1 MNELTYQSFRPEVI
15 YIFRINDIAHAGL
28 LKIGMTT
35 LPSDAPLESAPQ
47 SHVLNEAAKA
57 RIKQYTKTAAVAG
70 VELLYTESAVA
81 RFSHEVFSI
90 TDKQVHEVLLRSGIK
105 RGEFIEDDMGK
116 EWFDVDLET
125 AKKAITAAKQRR
137 TALTANEITQDKTPI
152 SFRPEQKEAIER
164 TCAKFK
170 RSNQMLWNA
179 KMRFGKTLSA
189 LQVIAN
195 CKFRRTI
202 ILTHRPVV
210 DKGWYEDF
218 SKIFSFVPVP
228 YHYGSKVKGES
239 LAQMEND
246 FLAGKANYIYFA
258 SMQDLRGSEL
268 VGGKFDK
275 NDRVFSIPWDCVI
288 VDEAHEGTQTTLGK
302 NVLNEL
308 IKPTTKVLQLS
319 GTPFNLFDQYN
330 SDEIF
335 TWDYV
340 MEQKAKQAWDDT
352 HFGDPNPYAGLP
364 AMNIYTFDLG
374 NLMSHYMDLDVAF
387 NFTEFFRTREKD
399 GSFVHE
405 KDVRAFLDLLVK
417 EDKESMFP
425 FSNKQFRDN
434 FRHTLWMVP
443 GVKSAKALSAM
454 LQQHPV
460 FGYFKV
466 VNVAGD
472 GDEGECKDALEL
484 VQNAIKK
491 NDYTITIS
499 CGKLT
504 TGVSVPEWTAVMM
517 LSGSFNT
524 AASSYMQTIFR
535 VQTPATIDGQIKNN
549 CYVFDFAPDRTLQ
562 VIAETAKVSAKAG
575 KTSERDRA
583 TLGEFLN
590 FCPIIACE
598 GTQMKDRITADKLFE
613 QLKKV
618 YVERVV
624 NSGFEDKSLYSEELL
639 KMDDIAL
646 KDFEELKKII
656 GETKANHKTGQVD
669 INSQGLTEEEYDRVE
684 ELKKEK
690 RKRELTEAEKEE
702 MERLKKAKDNRN
714 AAISILRGISI
725 RMPLLIYGA
734 DLTGSIKE
742 VTIDNFTQLVDDAS
756 WEEFMPKGISKLVF
770 ANFRKYYDPDI
781 FLAAGKRILA
791 LAEAAD
797 RMGVEQRIGQIAAIF
812 NNFRNPDKETVLT
825 PWRVVNMHMADTIG
839 GYCFYNEDFS
849 EMIDEP
855 RAVLHF
861 GVTEKVFT
869 PQAKILEINSKSG
882 LYPLYVTYS
891 LYRAKAKDSLFQIDT
906 IEEQQRLWDDVVANN
921 IFVICKTPM
930 AKSIT
935 RRTLLGF
942 RKGKTNMHAFDDLIN
957 QVQNNRTELIE
968 KINKGQVFKNFK
980 NMKFNA
986 IVGNP
991 PYQVSDKGNATSDA
1005 AAPIYQKFVDIAKTL
1020 EPMYISMIMPSK
1032 WMVGG
1037 RIELTAFLQTMKE
1050 DISLSYLKDY
1060 RNDRIIFP
1068 TAHNDGG
1075 VCYFLW
1081 DKGKTTSYMNYIY
1094 VNMDGEEIPYNSL
1107 SNQYSTYVIRDTR
1120 LLPYLEKIFP
1130 SASSKEDVQKFS
1142 SLVSKTQPFGIRKD
1156 LFNSPENYPAS
1167 KLSST
1172 PFKNSIKIYGV
1183 VGKKGGA
1190 KRTEGYIDKV
1200 IINDKYSALDKFKLF
1215 FTTTYSSDALEAPEA
1230 IIAKQGE
1237 ACTET
1242 FLLIGPFETAIE
1254 MRNCH
1259 KYLNSRLFKFLL
1271 YYGHGTMQ
1279 VNKEVFG
1286 YIPLQDFTSNSDIDW
1301 SKSVAEIDQQLYAKY
1316 NLSPDE
1322 ISFIEKMIKPM

>member
-1 MNELTYQSFRPEVI
+1 MNGPIYQSFRPEVI

-35 LPSDAPLESAPQ
+35 LPSDAPLESAPN

-81 RFSHEVFSI
+81 RFGHEVFSI

-125 AKKAITAAKQRR
+125 AKKAIIAAKQRR
-137 TALTANEITQDKTPI
+137 TALTAKEITQDKTPI
-152 SFRPEQKEAIER
+152 SFRPEQREAIER

-210 DKGWYEDF
+210 DKGWYDDF
-218 SKIFSFVPVP
+218 EKIFTFVPYP
-228 YHYGSKVKGES
+228 YEYSSKKKGNKNLDQLE
-239 LAQMEND
+239 AECK
-246 FLAGKANYIYFA
+246 AGKTNYIYFA

-275 NDRVFSIPWDCVI
+275 NDHVFSIPWDCVI
-288 VDEAHEGTQTTLGK
+288 VDEAHEGTQTQLGK

-374 NLMSHYMDLDVAF
+374 NLMSLYMDLDVAF
-387 NFTEFFRTREKD
+387 NFTDFFRTREKD

-443 GVKSAKALSAM
+443 CVRAAKALSAM

-575 KTSERDRA
+575 KTSEKDRV

-656 GETKANHKTGQVD
+656 GETKANHKMGQVD

-690 RKRELTEAEKEE
+690 HKRELTAEEKEE

-791 LAEAAD
+791 LTEAAD
-797 RMGVEQRIGQIAAIF
+797 KMGVEQRIGQIAAIF

-825 PWRVVNMHMADTIG
+825 PWRVVNMHMADTLG
-839 GYCFYNEDFS
+839 GYCFYNEDYT
-849 EMIDEP
+849 EMIEEP
-855 RAVLHF
+855 RTVLNF

-991 PYQVSDKGNATSDA
+991 PYQETGENNNRSL
-1005 AAPIYQKFVDIAKTL
+1005 PIYNHFVDVAKSL
-1020 EPMYISMIMPSK
+1020 HPQYISMIMPSRWFTSSVLQGDFTARMISDTSIAK
-1032 WMVGG
+1032 MVDFS
-1037 RIELTAFLQTMKE
+1037 EAS
-1050 DISLSYLKDY
+1050 D
-1060 RNDRIIFP
+1060 
-1068 TAHNDGG
+1068 
-1075 VCYFLW
+1075 C
-1081 DKGKTTSYMNYIY
+1081 
-1094 VNMDGEEIPYNSL
+1094 
-1107 SNQYSTYVIRDTR
+1107 
-1120 LLPYLEKIFP
+1120 FP
-1130 SASSKEDVQKFS
+1130 SVEIKGGLCYLLFDSSYDGPCSITVRHRGQEYS
-1142 SLVSKTQPFGIRKD
+1142 SCRYLHNNFCESYVRFEEGLTIIDKVRKIDTSSFATIVSSQNPFG
-1156 LFNSPENYPAS
+1156 FNS
-1167 KLSST
+1167 K
-1172 PFKNSIKIYGV
+1172 V
-1183 VGKKGGA
+1183 VGDKQRKSNSVIILS
-1190 KRTEGYIDKV
+1190 KFKTIGYIDRDSITLRSEMIDQWKLMTPIAGEGGTLPHKV
-1200 IINDKYSALDKFKLF
+1200 TGKPFISKPGECCNG
-1215 FTTTYSSDALEAPEA
+1215 TYMV
-1230 IIAKQGE
+1230 
-1237 ACTET
+1237 
-1242 FLLIGPFETAIE
+1242 IGPFETKEISEAAL
-1254 MRNCH
+1254 
-1259 KYLNSRLFKFLL
+1259 KYLNTKFARFLISLVQYTQNTKSDSYLL
-1271 YYGHGTMQ
+1271 
-1279 VNKEVFG
+1279 V
-1286 YIPLQDFTSNSDIDW
+1286 PLQDFTSNSDIDW
-1301 SKSVAEIDQQLYAKY
+1301 SKSIPEIDQQLYRKY
-1316 NLSPDE
+1316 NLSQDE
-1322 ISFIEKMIKPM
+1322 ISFIEKMIKPME

>member
-1 MNELTYQSFRPEVI
+1 M
-15 YIFRINDIAHAGL
+15 
-28 LKIGMTT
+28 
-35 LPSDAPLESAPQ
+35 
-47 SHVLNEAAKA
+47 
-57 RIKQYTKTAAVAG
+57 
-70 VELLYTESAVA
+70 
-81 RFSHEVFSI
+81 
-90 TDKQVHEVLLRSGIK
+90 
-105 RGEFIEDDMGK
+105 ED
-116 EWFDVDLET
+116 
-125 AKKAITAAKQRR
+125 
-137 TALTANEITQDKTPI
+137 
-152 SFRPEQKEAIER
+152 
-164 TCAKFK
+164 
-170 RSNQMLWNA
+170 
-179 KMRFGKTLSA
+179 
-189 LQVIAN
+189 
-195 CKFRRTI
+195 
-202 ILTHRPVV
+202 
-210 DKGWYEDF
+210 
-218 SKIFSFVPVP
+218 
-228 YHYGSKVKGES
+228 
-239 LAQMEND
+239 D

-624 NSGFEDKSLYSEELL
+624 NSGFEDKSLYSDELL
-639 KMDDIAL
+639 KMDDLAL

-656 GETKANHKTGQVD
+656 GETKANHQTNKVD
-669 INSQGLTEEEYDRVE
+669 INSQGLTDEEYERVE

-690 RKRELTEAEKEE
+690 KKRNLTPQEEEELQK
-702 MERLKKAKDNRN
+702 LKKAKDNRN

-756 WEEFMPKGISKLVF
+756 WEEFMPKKVTKLVF

-825 PWRVVNMHMADTIG
+825 PWKVVNRHMADTIG

-849 EMIDEP
+849 EMIEEP
-855 RAVLHF
+855 RPVLKF
-861 GVTEKVFT
+861 GITERVFT
-869 PQAKILEINSKSG
+869 PQAKILEINSKTG
-882 LYPLYVTYS
+882 LYPLYVAYS

-906 IEEQQRLWDDVVANN
+906 IEEQQRLWDDVIANN
-921 IFVICKTPM
+921 LFVICKTPM

-980 NMKFNA
+980 NMRFNA
-986 IVGNP
+986 IIGNP
-991 PYQVSDKGNATSDA
+991 PYQIMDGGSGYGVSST
-1005 AAPIYQKFVDIAKTL
+1005 PIYNKFVELARAI
-1020 EPMYISMIMPSK
+1020 PSYYISLIMPAR
-1032 WMVGG
+1032 WYAGG
-1037 RIELTAFLQTMKE
+1037 RGLDDFRRDMLADNSIRMLF
-1050 DISLSYLKDY
+1050 DY
-1060 RNDRIIFP
+1060 TNSREIFRE
-1068 TAHNDGG
+1068 ANIGG
-1075 VCYFLW
+1075 GICYFLR
-1081 DKGKTTSYMNYIY
+1081 DNDYHGNCEITNIC
-1094 VNMDGEEIPYNSL
+1094 GETVSKALRPLNEYPILVRYNKAISILNKVRENLGRPMSDLSL
-1107 SNQYSTYVIRDTR
+1107 S
-1120 LLPYLEKIFP
+1120 
-1130 SASSKEDVQKFS
+1130 SK
-1142 SLVSKTQPFGIRKD
+1142 PFGFRTAARGRDRQFPDAVVLYHSQGKGYVSREEVTKNAD
-1156 LFNSPENYPAS
+1156 LIDHW
-1167 KLSST
+1167 K
-1172 PFKNSIKIYGV
+1172 IKIGLLRPSNGEVEIEDYTSSYRIITV
-1183 VGKKGGA
+1183 PELLKPNEIA
-1190 KRTEGYIDKV
+1190 TETYMILACFPTETEAVSCQKYYKSLFARFMMLVTMSAV
-1200 IINDKYSALDKFKLF
+1200 IITD
-1215 FTTTYSSDALEAPEA
+1215 
-1230 IIAKQGE
+1230 
-1237 ACTET
+1237 
-1242 FLLIGPFETAIE
+1242 
-1254 MRNCH
+1254 
-1259 KYLNSRLFKFLL
+1259 
-1271 YYGHGTMQ
+1271 
-1279 VNKEVFG
+1279 VNLQFV
-1286 YIPLQDFTSNSDIDW
+1286 PLQDFTSNSDIDW

-1316 NLSPDE
+1316 KLDPDE
-1322 ISFIEKMIKPM
+1322 IFFIEKMIKPME

>member
-1 MNELTYQSFRPEVI
+1 MNGPIYQSFRPEVI

-35 LPSDAPLESAPQ
+35 LPSDAPLESAPN

-81 RFSHEVFSI
+81 RFGHEVFSI

-125 AKKAITAAKQRR
+125 AKKAIIAAKQRR
-137 TALTANEITQDKTPI
+137 TALTAKEITQDKTPI
-152 SFRPEQKEAIER
+152 SFRPEQREAIER

-210 DKGWYEDF
+210 DKGWYDDF
-218 SKIFSFVPVP
+218 EKIFTFVPYP
-228 YHYGSKVKGES
+228 YEYSSKKKGNKNLDQLE
-239 LAQMEND
+239 AECK
-246 FLAGKANYIYFA
+246 AGKTNYIYFA

-275 NDRVFSIPWDCVI
+275 NDHVFSIPWDCVI
-288 VDEAHEGTQTTLGK
+288 VDEAHEGTQTQLGK

-374 NLMSHYMDLDVAF
+374 NLMSLYMDLDVAF

-443 GVKSAKALSAM
+443 SVRAAKALSAM

-472 GDEGECKDALEL
+472 GDDGECKDALDL

-504 TGVSVPEWTAVMM
+504 TGVSVPEWTAVLM
-517 LSGSFNT
+517 LAGTFNT

-535 VQTPATIDGQIKNN
+535 VQTPATINGQIKEN

-575 KTSERDRA
+575 KTSEKDRE

-624 NSGFEDKSLYSEELL
+624 ASGFEDKSLYSEALL

-656 GETKANHKTGQVD
+656 GETKANHKTNQVD
-669 INSQGLTEEEYDRVE
+669 INSQGLTDEEYEKVE
-684 ELKKEK
+684 ELKKTKKK
-690 RKRELTEAEKEE
+690 RKLTPEEEEQLEK
-702 MERLKKAKDNRN
+702 LQKAKDNRN

-734 DLTGSIKE
+734 DLTGRIKE
-742 VTIDNFTQLVDDAS
+742 VTIENFTQLVDDSS
-756 WEEFMPKGISKLVF
+756 WEEFMPKGVSKLVF

-797 RMGVEQRIGQIAAIF
+797 KMSVEQRIGQIAAIF

-825 PWRVVNMHMADTIG
+825 PWRVVNMHMADTLG
-839 GYCFYNEDFS
+839 GYCFYNEDYT

-855 RAVLHF
+855 RPVLHF

-869 PQAKILEINSKSG
+869 PNAKILEINSKSG
-882 LYPLYVTYS
+882 LYPLYVAYS
-891 LYRAKAKDSLFQIDT
+891 LYRAKVKDSLFPTDT
-906 IEEQQRLWDDVVANN
+906 IEEQLRVWDDVVANN

-935 RRTLLGF
+935 QRTLLGF
-942 RKGKTNMHAFDDLIN
+942 RKGKVNLVPIEDLIE
-957 QVQNNRTELIE
+957 QVQNNKTELIE
-968 KINKGQVFKNFK
+968 KINKGLIFKNLK
-980 NMKFNA
+980 NMKITA

-991 PYQVSDKGNATSDA
+991 PYQITGDNNNRSLPIYHWFVDVAKELEPNYVSLVIPSRWFMPSVLQGDFTHRMLNDKTISKLYDYSDA
-1005 AAPIYQKFVDIAKTL
+1005 AECFPNVEIKGGICYLLFDKNHDGPCDIVTRDNNVEYK
-1020 EPMYISMIMPSK
+1020 SK
-1032 WMVGG
+1032 
-1037 RIELTAFLQTMKE
+1037 RFLQTQGVTDVYVRFDYSISIIQKIGIHQESMLSSIVSSQNPFGFNSKE
-1050 DISLSYLKDY
+1050 VGHSKNKSTTEVVIISKFKNKGYIERSKISLRQDY
-1060 RNDRIIFP
+1060 IDRWKILTPI
-1068 TAHNDGG
+1068 AGDGG
-1075 VCYFLW
+1075 HLPNRVT
-1081 DKGKTTSYMNYIY
+1081 GKPFISAPGECCNGTYM
-1094 VNMDGEEIPYNSL
+1094 V
-1107 SNQYSTYVIRDTR
+1107 
-1120 LLPYLEKIFP
+1120 
-1130 SASSKEDVQKFS
+1130 
-1142 SLVSKTQPFGIRKD
+1142 
-1156 LFNSPENYPAS
+1156 
-1167 KLSST
+1167 
-1172 PFKNSIKIYGV
+1172 
-1183 VGKKGGA
+1183 
-1190 KRTEGYIDKV
+1190 
-1200 IINDKYSALDKFKLF
+1200 
-1215 FTTTYSSDALEAPEA
+1215 
-1230 IIAKQGE
+1230 
-1237 ACTET
+1237 
-1242 FLLIGPFETAIE
+1242 IGPFNSKEECKAAQ
-1254 MRNCH
+1254 
-1259 KYLNSRLFKFLL
+1259 KYLYGKFARFLVASIQ
-1271 YYGHGTMQ
+1271 YTQNTKSDSYN
-1279 VNKEVFG
+1279 VV
-1286 YIPLQDFTSNSDIDW
+1286 PLQDFTSHSDIDW
-1301 SKSVAEIDQQLYAKY
+1301 SKSIPEIDQQLYRKY
-1316 NLSPDE
+1316 NLSQDE
-1322 ISFIEKMIKPM
+1322 IAFIEKMIKPME

>member
-1 MNELTYQSFRPEVI
+1 MNAPIYQSFRPAVI
-15 YIFRINDIAHAGL
+15 YIFRINDIEHAGM

-35 LPSDAPLESAPQ
+35 LPDDAPLEAAPN
-47 SHVLNEAAKA
+47 SRVLNQAALA
-57 RIKQYTKTAAVAG
+57 RIKQYTKTAAISFD
-70 VELLYTESAVA
+70 LLHTENAVT
-81 RFSHEVFSI
+81 RLHNEVFSI
-90 TDKQVHEVLLRSGIK
+90 TDKKVHDILLRSGIK
-105 RGEFIEDDMGK
+105 RGEFLDEDMGK
-116 EWFDVDLET
+116 EWFVVDLET
-125 AKKAITAAKQRR
+125 AKNAIAAAKQKRS
-137 TALTANEITQDKTPI
+137 ALTSKEITQDQTPI
-152 SFRPEQKEAIER
+152 IFRPEQKDAIDR

-170 RSNQMLWNA
+170 KSNQMLWNA
-179 KMRFGKTLSA
+179 KMRFGKTLST

-195 CKFRRTI
+195 CGFKRTI

-218 SKIFSFVPVP
+218 AKIFHFVSTP
-228 YHYGSKVKGES
+228 YLYGSKAKGTD
-239 LAQMEND
+239 LLTMENNCQ
-246 FLAGKANYIYFA
+246 LGKSSYIYFA
-258 SMQDLRGSEL
+258 SMQDLRGSEQ

-275 NDRVFSIPWDCVI
+275 NNKVFSIHWDCVI
-288 VDEAHEGTQTTLGK
+288 VDEAHEGTQTQLGQ
-302 NVLNEL
+302 NVLKEL
-308 IKPTTKVLQLS
+308 IEPTTKVLQLS
-319 GTPFNLFDQYN
+319 GTPFNLFDQYRE
-330 SDEIF
+330 DEIF

-340 MEQKAKQAWDDT
+340 MEQKAKAQWEET

-374 NLMSHYMDLDVAF
+374 NLMSMYMDMDVAF

-417 EDKESMFP
+417 EDKNSLFP
-425 FSNKQFRDN
+425 FSNKQFREN

-454 LQQHPV
+454 LQQHPT
-460 FGYFKV
+460 FGYFKI

-472 GDEGECKDALEL
+472 GDDGECKNALEL
-484 VQNAIKK
+484 VQNAIKR

-517 LSGSFNT
+517 LSGTFNT

-535 VQTPATIDGQIKNN
+535 VQTPATIDGQMKEN

-575 KTSERDRA
+575 KTSEKDRA

-598 GTQMKDRITADKLFE
+598 GTQMKDRITADRLFE

-624 NSGFEDKSLYSEELL
+624 ASGFEDKSLYSDELL
-639 KMDDIAL
+639 KMDDTAL
-646 KDFEELKKII
+646 KDFEQLKKII
-656 GETKANHKTGQVD
+656 GETKANHKTDQVD
-669 INSQGLTEEEYDRVE
+669 INSQGLTEEEYERVE
-684 ELKKEK
+684 ELKKKKIKRTLTPEEEEELEK
-690 RKRELTEAEKEE
+690 
-702 MERLKKAKDNRN
+702 LKKAKDNRN
-714 AAISILRGISI
+714 SAISILRGISI

-742 VTIDNFTQLVDDAS
+742 VTIDNFTQLIDDLS
-756 WEEFMPKGISKLVF
+756 WDEFMPKGVTKLVF

-797 RMGVEQRIGQIAAIF
+797 KMGVEQRIGQIAAIF

-825 PWRVVNMHMADTIG
+825 PWRVVNMHMADTLG
-839 GYCFYNEDFS
+839 GYCFYNEDYT
-849 EMIDEP
+849 EMLDEP

-861 GVTEKVFT
+861 GVTDKVFT
-869 PQAKILEINSKSG
+869 PQSKILEINSKSG
-882 LYPLYVTYS
+882 LYPLYVAYS

-906 IEEQQRLWDDVVANN
+906 IEEQQRVWDDVVANN

-942 RKGKTNMHAFDDLIN
+942 RKGKSNMHAFDDLIN

-991 PYQVSDKGNATSDA
+991 PYQIMDGGTKASAT
-1005 AAPIYQKFVDIAKTL
+1005 PVYNLFVDVTKLLGAKCTSL
-1020 EPMYISMIMPSK
+1020 IMPARWYGGGKGLDQFRDQMISDRHIIK
-1032 WMVGG
+1032 LHDFINSEECFPMVEIKGG
-1037 RIELTAFLQTMKE
+1037 L
-1050 DISLSYLKDY
+1050 
-1060 RNDRIIFP
+1060 
-1068 TAHNDGG
+1068 
-1075 VCYFLW
+1075 CYFL
-1081 DKGKTTSYMNYIY
+1081 
-1094 VNMDGEEIPYNSL
+1094 
-1107 SNQYSTYVIRDTR
+1107 RDTDQ
-1120 LLPYLEKIFP
+1120 EKPCQIVTHNGGIFEQKP
-1130 SASSKEDVQKFS
+1130 RFLKEDGCDVFIRFEEALSIVKNVVSKFDES
-1142 SLVSKTQPFGIRKD
+1142 VENLVSTQKPFGLRTFVHGKSQPFKGCIK
-1156 LFNSPENYPAS
+1156 LYENG
-1167 KLSST
+1167 
-1172 PFKNSIKIYGV
+1172 GV
-1183 VGKKGGA
+1183 
-1190 KRTEGYIDKV
+1190 GYISPNDIEKNNEWVDSYKV
-1200 IINDKYSALDKFKLF
+1200 YLSRAYNAGDGFPHQIIGKPIL
-1215 FTTTYSSDALEAPEA
+1215 
-1230 IIAKQGE
+1230 GE
-1237 ACTET
+1237 PGTCCTET
-1242 FLLIGPFETAIE
+1242 YIVIGPLANREVAE
-1254 MRNCH
+1254 NLV
-1259 KYLNSRLFKFLL
+1259 KYIRTRFFRFMVLQKKVSQQLPS
-1271 YYGHGTMQ
+1271 T
-1279 VNKEVFG
+1279 VFSFV
-1286 YIPLQDFTSNSDIDW
+1286 PLQDLTANSDMDW
-1301 SKSVAEIDQQLYAKY
+1301 NQPVADIDQQLYVKY
-1316 NLSPDE
+1316 NLSSDE
-1322 ISFIEKMIKPM
+1322 IAFIEKMIKPME

>member
-1 MNELTYQSFRPEVI
+1 
-15 YIFRINDIAHAGL
+15 
-28 LKIGMTT
+28 
-35 LPSDAPLESAPQ
+35 
-47 SHVLNEAAKA
+47 
-57 RIKQYTKTAAVAG
+57 
-70 VELLYTESAVA
+70 
-81 RFSHEVFSI
+81 
-90 TDKQVHEVLLRSGIK
+90 
-105 RGEFIEDDMGK
+105 
-116 EWFDVDLET
+116 
-125 AKKAITAAKQRR
+125 
-137 TALTANEITQDKTPI
+137 
-152 SFRPEQKEAIER
+152 
-164 TCAKFK
+164 
-170 RSNQMLWNA
+170 
-179 KMRFGKTLSA
+179 
-189 LQVIAN
+189 
-195 CKFRRTI
+195 
-202 ILTHRPVV
+202 
-210 DKGWYEDF
+210 
-218 SKIFSFVPVP
+218 
-228 YHYGSKVKGES
+228 
-239 LAQMEND
+239 
-246 FLAGKANYIYFA
+246 
-258 SMQDLRGSEL
+258 
-268 VGGKFDK
+268 
-275 NDRVFSIPWDCVI
+275 
-288 VDEAHEGTQTTLGK
+288 
-302 NVLNEL
+302 
-308 IKPTTKVLQLS
+308 
-319 GTPFNLFDQYN
+319 
-330 SDEIF
+330 
-335 TWDYV
+335 

-797 RMGVEQRIGQIAAIF
+797 RMGVEQRIGQIATIF

-825 PWRVVNMHMADTIG
+825 PWKVVNRHMADTIG

-991 PYQVSDKGNATSDA
+991 PYQIMDGGTKASAT
-1005 AAPIYQKFVDIAKTL
+1005 PVYNLFVDVTKLLGAKCTSL
-1020 EPMYISMIMPSK
+1020 IMPARWYGGGKGLDQFRDQMISDRHIIK
-1032 WMVGG
+1032 LHDFINSEECFPMVEIKGG
-1037 RIELTAFLQTMKE
+1037 L
-1050 DISLSYLKDY
+1050 
-1060 RNDRIIFP
+1060 
-1068 TAHNDGG
+1068 
-1075 VCYFLW
+1075 CYFL
-1081 DKGKTTSYMNYIY
+1081 
-1094 VNMDGEEIPYNSL
+1094 
-1107 SNQYSTYVIRDTR
+1107 RDIDQ
-1120 LLPYLEKIFP
+1120 EKPCQI
-1130 SASSKEDVQKFS
+1130 V
-1142 SLVSKTQPFGIRKD
+1142 THNG
-1156 LFNSPENYPAS
+1156 
-1167 KLSST
+1167 
-1172 PFKNSIKIYGV
+1172 GV
-1183 VGKKGGA
+1183 VEQKPRYLKE
-1190 KRTEGYIDKV
+1190 EGCD
-1200 IINDKYSALDKFKLF
+1200 
-1215 FTTTYSSDALEAPEA
+1215 
-1230 IIAKQGE
+1230 
-1237 ACTET
+1237 
-1242 FLLIGPFETAIE
+1242 
-1254 MRNCH
+1254 
-1259 KYLNSRLFKFLL
+1259 
-1271 YYGHGTMQ
+1271 
-1279 VNKEVFG
+1279 VF
-1286 YIPLQDFTSNSDIDW
+1286 IRF
-1301 SKSVAEIDQQLYAKY
+1301 
-1316 NLSPDE
+1316 
-1322 ISFIEKMIKPM
+1322 

>member
-1 MNELTYQSFRPEVI
+1 MNVSYNSFRPAVI
-15 YIFRINDIAHAGL
+15 YIFRINDIAHASM

-35 LPSDAPLESAPQ
+35 LPDDAPLEAAPN

-57 RIKQYTKTAAVAG
+57 RIRQYTKTASIPYD
-70 VELLYTESAVA
+70 LLYTESAVA
-81 RFSHEVFSI
+81 HTNKEVFTIS
-90 TDKQVHEVLLRSGIK
+90 DKQVHDILLRSGIK
-105 RGEFIEDDMGK
+105 RGEFAWDDMGT
-116 EWFDVDLET
+116 EWFEVDLET
-125 AKKAITAAKQRR
+125 AKQAIAAAKLKR
-137 TALTANEITQDKTPI
+137 TALTAKEITQDRTPI
-152 SFRPEQKEAIER
+152 VFRPEQKDAIDK

-189 LQVIAN
+189 LQVVAN
-195 CKFRRTI
+195 CGFKRTI

-210 DKGWYEDF
+210 DAGWYDDF
-218 SKIFSFVPVP
+218 NKIFSFVPTP
-228 YHYGSKVKGES
+228 YMYGSKNKGTD
-239 LAQMEND
+239 LATMENTCG
-246 FLAGKANYIYFA
+246 LGKSHYIYFA

-288 VDEAHEGTQTTLGK
+288 VDEAHEGTQTQLGQ
-302 NVLNEL
+302 NVLGEL

-319 GTPFNLFDQYN
+319 GTPFNLFDQYKE
-330 SDEIF
+330 DEIF

-340 MEQKAKQAWDDT
+340 MEQRAKQAWDQT

-374 NLMSHYMDLDVAF
+374 NLMSMYMDLDVAF

-399 GSFVHE
+399 DTFVHE

-417 EDKESMFP
+417 EDKDSMFP
-425 FSNKQFRDN
+425 FSNQLFRDN

-443 GVKSAKALSAM
+443 GVRSAKALSAM

-460 FGYFKV
+460 FGYFKI

-472 GDEGECKDALEL
+472 GDDGECKNALEL

-517 LSGSFNT
+517 LSGTFNT
-524 AASSYMQTIFR
+524 AASAYMQTIFR
-535 VQTPATIDGQIKNN
+535 VQTPATIDGKIKEE

-575 KTSERDRA
+575 KTSDKDRA

-590 FCPIIACE
+590 FCPIIACD
-598 GTQMKDRITADKLFE
+598 GTKMKDRITADRLFE

-624 NSGFEDKSLYSEELL
+624 SSGFEDKSLYSEELL
-639 KMDDIAL
+639 RMDDLAL

-669 INSQGLTEEEYDRVE
+669 VNNQGLTDEEYERVQELNKKKNKKTLTPQEEE
-684 ELKKEK
+684 ELQK
-690 RKRELTEAEKEE
+690 
-702 MERLKKAKDNRN
+702 LKKAKDNRN
-714 AAISILRGISI
+714 AAISILRSISI

-742 VTIDNFTQLVDDAS
+742 VTIDNFTQLIDDAS
-756 WEEFMPKGISKLVF
+756 WDEFMPRGVTKLVF
-770 ANFRKYYDPDI
+770 ANFRKYYDSDI

-797 RMGVEQRIGQIAAIF
+797 KMGVEQRIGQIAAIF

-825 PWRVVNMHMADTIG
+825 PWRVVNMHMADTLG
-839 GYCFYNEDFS
+839 GYCFYNEDYT
-849 EMIDEP
+849 EMLDEP
-855 RAVLHF
+855 RPVLHF

-869 PQAKILEINSKSG
+869 PNSKILEINSKSG
-882 LYPLYVTYS
+882 LYPLYVAYS

-906 IEEQQRLWDDVVANN
+906 IEEQQRVWDDVVANN

-942 RKGKTNMHAFDDLIN
+942 RNGKTNMHAFDDLIN
-957 QVQNNRTELIE
+957 QVQNNQKELIE
-968 KINKGQVFKNFK
+968 KITKGQVFKNFK

-991 PYQVSDKGNATSDA
+991 PYQETGDNNNRSL
-1005 AAPIYQKFVDIAKTL
+1005 PIYNHFVDLAKQL
-1020 EPMYISMIMPSK
+1020 NPHYISMIMPSRWFTSSILQGDFTQRMINDTTISK
-1032 WMVGG
+1032 MVDFSEATECFPSVEIKGG
-1037 RIELTAFLQTMKE
+1037 ICYLLFDSSHDGPC
-1050 DISLSYLKDY
+1050 DIIISHRGSRTHSTRYLKNKY
-1060 RNDRIIFP
+1060 GN
-1068 TAHNDGG
+1068 
-1075 VCYFLW
+1075 
-1081 DKGKTTSYMNYIY
+1081 SYVRYDEGLNI
-1094 VNMDGEEIPYNSL
+1094 
-1107 SNQYSTYVIRDTR
+1107 
-1120 LLPYLEKIFP
+1120 LEKINISEINSFASIV
-1130 SASSKEDVQKFS
+1130 SAQN
-1142 SLVSKTQPFGIRKD
+1142 PFG
-1156 LFNSPENYPAS
+1156 FNS
-1167 KLSST
+1167 KVVGD
-1172 PFKNSIKIYGV
+1172 KKQQDGKIKIISKFRTIGFINRNLV
-1183 VGKKGGA
+1183 TLRESMIDQWKIMTPIAGEGGA
-1190 KRTEGYIDKV
+1190 LPHRVTGRPFVSCPGECCNG
-1200 IINDKYSALDKFKLF
+1200 
-1215 FTTTYSSDALEAPEA
+1215 TYMV
-1230 IIAKQGE
+1230 
-1237 ACTET
+1237 
-1242 FLLIGPFETAIE
+1242 IGPFETKEDSYAAL
-1254 MRNCH
+1254 N
-1259 KYLNSRLFKFLL
+1259 YLYTKFARFLVSL
-1271 YYGHGTMQ
+1271 AQYTQNTKSESYQ
-1279 VNKEVFG
+1279 FV
-1286 YIPLQDFTSNSDIDW
+1286 PLQDFTSHSDIDW
-1301 SKSVAEIDQQLYAKY
+1301 SKSIPDIDQQLYRKY

-1322 ISFIEKMIKPM
+1322 TAFIEKMIKPME